1 MTKRAVNDYSARSDC
16 VTLPDARQDGE
27 AGHKLLVDA
36 FL

>member
-16 VTLPDARQDGE
+16 VTLPDARQDG